1 MVRATMG
8 DRWIFSR
15 RSGAWNGGVS
25 VAIIAACGVLL
36 GSVPARADSANIRPY
51 LVGARAAGMG
61 GAATALADDG
71 AGPYYNPGGIA
82 FALASSLSLSA
93 SVYGLVSGTQ
103 KDGLSTGH
111 DFTFSDINTF
121 PVSTSAVFKWGPRAE
136 PDGAPVN
143 ALAVSVFVPESLVI
157 DDRQTANV
165 ELHGVVSQ
173 QTEFR
178 TMSEQT
184 IWAGMTYARRFG
196 RLGLGVSG
204 YVLIGTST
212 ASVDYNVMNSAYP
225 SDFGIISQRTDQTVV
240 GLVGAFGARYDV
252 SDHLKLGLSVFTQEA
267 GIYQD
272 RRVFSRVVVAAE
284 DVGAAPDGGVI
295 SQGGLHA
302 SPTLPWRIQL
312 GAAWVTG
319 PWTFAADAMFLLPLD
334 VHDDV
339 DRASEGLAEHIKRNL
354 VVNGSVGAE
363 YVVRGR
369 FPVRAGF
376 FTDFA
381 ASPFPHDDFGNN
393 PNTANYTHV
402 NRYGGSLS
410 IGYRTEHTA
419 TDVGTIISYGSGR
432 TTRTDVAETFSVQ
445 HATNM
450 TNRFAYIFLAS
461 SYIF

>member
-1 MVRATMG
+1 MVRAMMCN
-8 DRWIFSR
+8 RWISSR

-25 VAIIAACGVLL
+25 VAIIAACGVFF
-36 GSVPARADSANIRPY
+36 GSARARADGVTIRPY

-82 FALASSLSLSA
+82 FAMASSLSLSA
-93 SVYGLVSGTQ
+93 SVYGLVSGAQ
-103 KDGLSTGH
+103 KDGLSPGN
-111 DFTFSDINTF
+111 DFTYSDINTF

-157 DDRQTANV
+157 DDRKTAGM
-165 ELHGVVSQ
+165 E
-173 QTEFR
+173 TEFR

-212 ASVDYNVMNSAYP
+212 ASVDYNLMTSADS
-225 SDFGIISQRTDQTVV
+225 SDFAVVSQRTDQTVV

-267 GIYQD
+267 AIYQD
-272 RRVFSRVVVAAE
+272 RRYFLRAAAAGEDLVPSVAPASTVK
-284 DVGAAPDGGVI
+284 DP
-295 SQGGLHA
+295 SGLHA

-312 GAAWVTG
+312 GGAWVDG
-319 PWTFAADAMFLLPLD
+319 PWTFAADAMILLPLD
-334 VHDDV
+334 VHDDA
-339 DRASEGLAEHIKRNL
+339 DRANEGLDQHIKRNL

-363 YVVRGR
+363 YFVRGK

-381 ASPFPHDDFGNN
+381 ASPSPHDNFGDN
-393 PNTANYTHV
+393 PNTDNYTHV

-419 TDVGTIISYGSGR
+419 TDVGTIISYGSGQTIR
-432 TTRTDVAETFSVQ
+432 QEADEGFEVQ
-445 HATNM
+445 HVTNM
-450 TNRFAYIFLAS
+450 TNLFAYIFLAS

>member
-1 MVRATMG
+1 MVRATMCN
-8 DRWIFSR
+8 RWLSSR
-15 RSGAWNGGVS
+15 RSGAWNGGVG
-25 VAIIAACGVLL
+25 VVTIAACGVLL

-51 LVGARAAGMG
+51 LVGSRAAGMG

-143 ALAVSVFVPESLVI
+143 ALAVSIFVPESEVL
-157 DDRQTANV
+157 DDRRTAGA
-165 ELHGVVSQ
+165 E
-173 QTEFR
+173 TEFR

-212 ASVDYNVMNSAYP
+212 ASLDYNSMNSANS
-225 SDFGIISQRTDQTVV
+225 SDFFVVDARTDQTVV

-272 RRVFSRVVVAAE
+272 RRYFGRAGIAAE
-284 DVGAAPDGGVI
+284 DLGVAPGGAAI

-319 PWTFAADAMFLLPLD
+319 LWTFAADAMFLLPLD
-334 VHDDV
+334 VHDDA

-363 YVVRGR
+363 YVVRGK

-381 ASPFPHDDFGNN
+381 ASPSPHDDFGNN
-393 PNTANYTHV
+393 PNTTNYTHV
-402 NRYGGSLS
+402 NRYGGSIS

-419 TDVGTIISYGSGR
+419 TDVGTIISYGSGQTIR
-432 TTRTDVAETFSVQ
+432 IEAAENFAVRHVTNTTDL
-445 HATNM
+445 
-450 TNRFAYIFLAS
+450 FAYIFLAS
-461 SYIF
+461 SYTF

>member
-1 MVRATMG
+1 MCN
-8 DRWIFSR
+8 RWSSSR
-15 RSGAWNGGVS
+15 RSGACNGGVS

-51 LVGARAAGMG
+51 LVGSRAAGMG

-93 SVYGLVSGTQ
+93 SVYGLVSGAE
-103 KDGLSTGH
+103 KDGLSPGH
-111 DFTFSDINTF
+111 DFTYSDINTF

-136 PDGAPVN
+136 LDGAPVN
-143 ALAVSVFVPESLVI
+143 ALAVSIFVPQSLVI
-157 DDRQTANV
+157 DDRRTAGA
-165 ELHGVVSQ
+165 E
-173 QTEFR
+173 TEFR

-212 ASVDYNVMNSAYP
+212 VSVDYNLMNSAYP
-225 SDFGIISQRTDQTVV
+225 SDFFIVSERTDQTVV

-272 RRVFSRVVVAAE
+272 RRFFFRDAYASE
-284 DVGAAPDGGVI
+284 DVGVAPGSRAI
-295 SQGGLHA
+295 NQGGLHA
-302 SPTLPWRIQL
+302 SPTLQWRIQL

-334 VHDDV
+334 VHDDA
-339 DRASEGLAEHIKRNL
+339 DRASEGLDQHIKRNL

-381 ASPFPHDDFGNN
+381 ASPSPHDDSGNN
-393 PNTANYTHV
+393 PNTANYEHV

-419 TDVGTIISYGSGR
+419 TDVGTIISYDSGQTIR
-432 TTRTDVAETFSVQ
+432 REAAESFLVE
-445 HATNM
+445 HVTNM
-450 TNRFAYIFLAS
+450 TGRCAYIFLAS

>member
-1 MVRATMG
+1 MLCHSWVCASGAR
-8 DRWIFSR
+8 SR
-15 RSGAWNGGVS
+15 RVS
-25 VAIIAACGVLL
+25 VVVAACGVLL
-36 GSVPARADSANIRPY
+36 GSARARADGANIRPY

-82 FALASSLSLSA
+82 FAMASSLSLSA
-93 SVYGLVSGTQ
+93 SVYGFVSGTQ
-103 KDGLSTGH
+103 KDGIGSGH

-157 DDRQTANV
+157 DDRHTAGA
-165 ELHGVVSQ
+165 E
-173 QTEFR
+173 TESR
-178 TMSEQT
+178 TVSEQT

-212 ASVDYNVMNSAYP
+212 ASLDINFMNSANS
-225 SDFGIISQRTDQTVV
+225 SDFAIVSQRTDQTVV
-240 GLVGAFGARYDV
+240 GLAGAFGARYDV

-272 RRVFSRVVVAAE
+272 RRYFLRAAAAGEDLGVAPAST
-284 DVGAAPDGGVI
+284 VI

-302 SPTLPWRIQL
+302 SPTLPWRVQL
-312 GAAWVTG
+312 GGAWVTG

-334 VHDDV
+334 VHDDA
-339 DRASEGLAEHIKRNL
+339 DRASEGLDQHIKRNT

-363 YVVRGR
+363 YVVRGK

-376 FTDFA
+376 FTDLA
-381 ASPFPHDDFGNN
+381 ASPSPHDDYGNN
-393 PNTANYTHV
+393 HNTDNNMHV
-402 NRYGGSLS
+402 NRYGGSFS

-419 TDVGTIISYGSGR
+419 TDVGTIISYGSGQILR
-432 TTRTDVAETFSVQ
+432 QDLSEGSQVY
-445 HATNM
+445 ATNM
-450 TNRFAYIFLAS
+450 TNLFAYIFLAS

>member
-1 MVRATMG
+1 
-8 DRWIFSR
+8 
-15 RSGAWNGGVS
+15 
-25 VAIIAACGVLL
+25 L
-36 GSVPARADSANIRPY
+36 GSARARADGANIRPY

-71 AGPYYNPGGIA
+71 GGPYYNPGGIA

-93 SVYGLVSGTQ
+93 SVYGFVSGAQ
-103 KDGLSTGH
+103 KDGLGSGH

-136 PDGAPVN
+136 LDGAPVN
-143 ALAVSVFVPESLVI
+143 ALAVSVFVPESMVL
-157 DDRQTANV
+157 DDRHTA
-165 ELHGVVSQ
+165 GA

-178 TMSEQT
+178 TGSTQT
-184 IWAGMTYARRFG
+184 IWAGTTYARRFG

-212 ASVDYNVMNSAYP
+212 ASTDINLMNSTDS
-225 SDFGIISQRTDQTVV
+225 SDFLIVSERTDQTVV

-267 GIYQD
+267 AIYQN
-272 RRVFSRVVVAAE
+272 RRLFLRLAYAGEDLVPSVAPTG
-284 DVGAAPDGGVI
+284 GATN
-295 SQGGLHA
+295 QGGLHA

-319 PWTFAADAMFLLPLD
+319 PWTFAADGMILLPLN
-334 VHDDV
+334 VHDDA
-339 DRASEGLAEHIKRNL
+339 DRAGLDQRIKRNL

-363 YVVRGR
+363 YVVRGK

-376 FTDFA
+376 FTDLA
-381 ASPFPHDDFGNN
+381 ASPSPHTDYGND
-393 PNTANYTHV
+393 PNTANSMHV
-402 NRYGGSLS
+402 NRYGGSVS

-419 TDVGTIISYGSGR
+419 TDVGTIISYGSGQI
-432 TTRTDVAETFSVQ
+432 TREDVTEGFQVD

-450 TNRFAYIFLAS
+450 TNLFAYIFLAS

>member
-1 MVRATMG
+1 
-8 DRWIFSR
+8 
-15 RSGAWNGGVS
+15 
-25 VAIIAACGVLL
+25 
-36 GSVPARADSANIRPY
+36 
-51 LVGARAAGMG
+51 MG

-82 FALASSLSLSA
+82 FAMASSLSLSA
-93 SVYGLVSGTQ
+93 SVYGFLSGTL
-103 KDGLSTGH
+103 KNGVSPGH
-111 DFTFSDINTF
+111 DFNFSDINTF

-157 DDRQTANV
+157 DNRQTAGS
-165 ELHGVVSQ
+165 E
-173 QTEFR
+173 TEFR
-178 TMSEQT
+178 TGSEQT

-212 ASVDYNVMNSAYP
+212 ASIDYNFMNSAN
-225 SDFGIISQRTDQTVV
+225 SSNFAIVSQRTDQTVV
-240 GLVGAFGARYDV
+240 GLAGAFGARYDV

-272 RRVFSRVVVAAE
+272 RRYFGRGAGAGGTLPAPTSVVA
-284 DVGAAPDGGVI
+284 DP
-295 SQGGLHA
+295 GGLHA

-312 GAAWVTG
+312 GGAWVHG
-319 PWTFAADAMFLLPLD
+319 PWTFAADAMILLPLD
-334 VHDDV
+334 VHDDA
-339 DRASEGLAEHIKRNL
+339 DRANEGLDQHIKRNL

-369 FPVRAGF
+369 FPIRAGF

-381 ASPFPHDDFGNN
+381 ASPSPHYYNPDIIGSN
-393 PNTANYTHV
+393 PNTDNNMHV
-402 NRYGGSLS
+402 DRYGSSLS

-419 TDVGTIISYGSGR
+419 TDVGTIISYGSGQ
-432 TTRTDVAETFSVQ
+432 TTRQEADEGFKVTHVTS
-445 HATNM
+445 M
-450 TNRFAYIFLAS
+450 TNLFAYIFLAS

>member
-111 DFTFSDINTF
+111 DFTYSDINTF

-143 ALAVSVFVPESLVI
+143 ALAVSVFVPESEVI
-157 DDRQTANV
+157 DDRKTAGM
-165 ELHGVVSQ
+165 E
-173 QTEFR
+173 TEFR

-212 ASVDYNVMNSAYP
+212 ALVDYNFMIPADS
-225 SDFGIISQRTDQTVV
+225 SDFLIVSQRTDQTIV

-272 RRVFSRVVVAAE
+272 RRFFGRVAYASE
-284 DVGAAPDGGVI
+284 DVGLAPYGVVT

-312 GAAWVTG
+312 GAAWATG

-334 VHDDV
+334 VHDDA
-339 DRASEGLAEHIKRNL
+339 DRASEGLDQHIKRNL
-354 VVNGSVGAE
+354 VVNGSGGAE
-363 YVVRGR
+363 YVVRGK

-381 ASPFPHDDFGNN
+381 ASPSPHDDSGNN

-419 TDVGTIISYGSGR
+419 TDVGTIISYGSGQTIR
-432 TTRTDVAETFSVQ
+432 READESFAVR
-445 HATNM
+445 HATNT
-450 TNRFAYIFLAS
+450 TNRLAYIFLAS

>member
-1 MVRATMG
+1 VR
-8 DRWIFSR
+8 
-15 RSGAWNGGVS
+15 
-25 VAIIAACGVLL
+25 
-36 GSVPARADSANIRPY
+36 
-51 LVGARAAGMG
+51 
-61 GAATALADDG
+61 
-71 AGPYYNPGGIA
+71 
-82 FALASSLSLSA
+82 
-93 SVYGLVSGTQ
+93 
-103 KDGLSTGH
+103 
-111 DFTFSDINTF
+111 
-121 PVSTSAVFKWGPRAE
+121 
-136 PDGAPVN
+136 
-143 ALAVSVFVPESLVI
+143 
-157 DDRQTANV
+157 
-165 ELHGVVSQ
+165 
-173 QTEFR
+173 
-178 TMSEQT
+178 
-184 IWAGMTYARRFG
+184 
-196 RLGLGVSG
+196 
-204 YVLIGTST
+204 
-212 ASVDYNVMNSAYP
+212 
-225 SDFGIISQRTDQTVV
+225 
-240 GLVGAFGARYDV
+240 
-252 SDHLKLGLSVFTQEA
+252 DHLTLGLSVFTQEA